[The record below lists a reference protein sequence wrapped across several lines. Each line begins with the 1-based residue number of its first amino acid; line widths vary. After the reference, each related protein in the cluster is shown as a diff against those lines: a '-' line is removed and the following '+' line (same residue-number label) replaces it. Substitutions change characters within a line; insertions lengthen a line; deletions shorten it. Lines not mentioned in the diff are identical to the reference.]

1 VNDTKTPVFK
11 KLEIKQ
17 ISYDETKNLILNVHY
32 AKRMPSISF
41 AYGLFKDNEMIGIV
55 TYGSPASPFLCK
67 GICGEKHKQNVI
79 ELNRLVLVNNE
90 KNEASYLIANSLKM
104 LPKPKIVVSYADT
117 AHDHSGVVYQATN
130 FLFTGTTKGRTDQ
143 ASANGKH
150 SRHSLGDRQNRV
162 YRSPKHRYVIFVCS
176 KKQKKIYMKALNY
189 AIQPY
194 PKAYSVL
201 NERVL

>member
-1 VNDTKTPVFK
+1 MMRFK
-11 KLEIKQ
+11 NLQIKQ
-17 ISYDETKNLILNVHY
+17 ISYDETKDLILNVHY

-67 GICGEKHKQNVI
+67 GICGEKHKHNVI

-176 KKQKKIYMKALNY
+176 KKQKKIYMEALNY

-194 PKAYSVL
+194 PKAY
-201 NERVL
+201 

>member
-1 VNDTKTPVFK
+1 MNDTKTPVFK

-17 ISYDETKNLILNVHY
+17 ISYDETKDLILNVHY

-104 LPKPKIVVSYADT
+104 LPK
-117 AHDHSGVVYQATN
+117 
-130 FLFTGTTKGRTDQ
+130 L
-143 ASANGKH
+143 
-150 SRHSLGDRQNRV
+150 
-162 YRSPKHRYVIFVCS
+162 
-176 KKQKKIYMKALNY
+176 
-189 AIQPY
+189 
-194 PKAYSVL
+194 
-201 NERVL
+201 

>member
-1 VNDTKTPVFK
+1 MNDTKTPVFK

-17 ISYDETKNLILNVHY
+17 ISYDETKDLILNVHY

-67 GICGEKHKQNVI
+67 GICGEKHKHNVI

-117 AHDHSGVVYQATN
+117 AHNHSGVVYQATN

-176 KKQKKIYMKALNY
+176 KKQKKIYMEALNY
-189 AIQPY
+189 TVQPY
-194 PKAYSVL
+194 PKSY
-201 NERVL
+201 

>member
-1 VNDTKTPVFK
+1 MKLKIGKFALTTPR
-11 KLEIKQ
+11 I
-17 ISYDETKNLILNVHY
+17 N
-32 AKRMPSISF
+32 SI
-41 AYGLFKDNEMIGIV
+41 AD
-55 TYGSPASPFLCK
+55 
-67 GICGEKHKQNVI
+67 VI
-79 ELNRLVLVNNE
+79 DRFLVNNE

-117 AHDHSGVVYQATN
+117 AHNHSGVVYQATN

-176 KKQKKIYMKALNY
+176 KKQKKIYMKALKY
-189 AIQPY
+189 AIKHY

>member
-1 VNDTKTPVFK
+1 MVVCMMRFK
-11 KLEIKQ
+11 NLQIKQ
-17 ISYDETKNLILNVHY
+17 ISYDETKDLILNVHY

-90 KNEASYLIANSLKM
+90 KNEASYLIGNSLKM

-117 AHDHSGVVYQATN
+117 AHNHSGVVYQATN

-176 KKQKKIYMKALNY
+176 KKQKKIYMEALNY